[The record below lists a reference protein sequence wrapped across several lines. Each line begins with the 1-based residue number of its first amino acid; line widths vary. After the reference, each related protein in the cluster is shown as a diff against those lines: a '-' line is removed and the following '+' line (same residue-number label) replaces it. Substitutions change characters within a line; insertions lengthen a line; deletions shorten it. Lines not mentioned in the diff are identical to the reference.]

1 MILNFF
7 TPSHLL
13 TLAIGCL
20 LVAALYIL
28 LKHLP
33 DRLRLRVMFFLSLLG
48 PISMIWDPLAHENW
62 LRYLPFHLCSFNA
75 AVIPIVVLTKNER
88 LGNLLLLWCL
98 GGAMAL
104 LLNGAEASWNPS
116 SLDFWA
122 FFVPHVF
129 ETCIPG
135 FMFVFHYVKK
145 RLKYIPGT
153 ILITGIAYTM
163 VHLVNVL
170 INRHLD
176 QVQASYR
183 VNYMFS
189 VQPYNE
195 FQEMLWKIIP
205 HSYWY
210 GYLYFPMVV
219 VWLGVIYL
227 PEIIRAIKKRFHKNA
242 KEG

>member
-1 MILNFF
+1 MILNYF
-7 TPSHLL
+7 TSSHLL

-33 DRLRLRVMFFLSLLG
+33 DRTRRSLMFLLSLLG
-48 PISMIWDPLAHENW
+48 PISMIWDPLAHEDW
-62 LRYLPFHLCSFNA
+62 LRFLPLHLCSFNA
-75 AVIPIVVLTKNER
+75 AVIPVVVLTKNER

-104 LLNGAEASWNPS
+104 LLNGTEAAWNPS

-129 ETCIPG
+129 EICIPV
-135 FMFVFHYVKK
+135 FMFAFHYVKK
-145 RLKYIPGT
+145 KLKYIPGT
-153 ILITGIAYTM
+153 ILITGIAYTF

-170 INRHLD
+170 INRHLE
-176 QVQASYR
+176 QVQAAYR

-189 VQPYNE
+189 LWPDNA
-195 FQEMLWKIIP
+195 FQQMLWNIVP
-205 HSYWY
+205 HAYWY
-210 GYLYFPMVV
+210 SYLYFPLVV
-219 VWLGVIYL
+219 VWLGAVYL
-227 PEIIRAIKKRFHKNA
+227 PEIIRAIRNRHHKNT
-242 KEG
+242 